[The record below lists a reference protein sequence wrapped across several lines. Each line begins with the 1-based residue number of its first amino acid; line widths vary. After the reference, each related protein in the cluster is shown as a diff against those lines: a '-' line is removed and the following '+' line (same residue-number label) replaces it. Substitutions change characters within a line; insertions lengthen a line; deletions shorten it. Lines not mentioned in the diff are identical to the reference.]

1 MEQKETGPVVGAG
14 EGIDQQS
21 FPTPHTPQKQAP
33 AAGAAARSI
42 RLTWKGERLFRGGT
56 NAGLSVVPD
65 GKHPGMWRVRYPNGR
80 LSDMVNRAR
89 AKDAAEYSYQR
100 YRLHS
105 GGGGPPAAQ
114 QNPAPSPPP
123 SQVRDRASP

>member
-1 MEQKETGPVVGAG
+1 MKKTGPRVAGTG

-42 RLTWKGERLFRGGT
+42 RLTWKGDRLFRGGT
-56 NAGLSVVPD
+56 NTGLSVVSD
-65 GKHPGMWRVRYPNGR
+65 GKHAGMWRVQYPGGR

-105 GGGGPPAAQ
+105 GGGASYAAP
-114 QNPAPSPPP
+114 NDRAASPAPS
-123 SQVRDRASP
+123 QFANAL

>member
-1 MEQKETGPVVGAG
+1 MQKETGPVGGAG

-42 RLTWKGERLFRGGT
+42 RLTWKGDRLFRGGT
-56 NAGLSVVPD
+56 NTGLSVVPD
-65 GKHPGMWRVRYPNGR
+65 GHAGMWRVRYPDGR

-89 AKDAAEYSYQR
+89 AKNAAEYSHQR

-105 GGGGPPAAQ
+105 GGGGPYAAP
-114 QNPAPSPPP
+114 N
-123 SQVRDRASP
+123 DRAATTPALSQFARAL